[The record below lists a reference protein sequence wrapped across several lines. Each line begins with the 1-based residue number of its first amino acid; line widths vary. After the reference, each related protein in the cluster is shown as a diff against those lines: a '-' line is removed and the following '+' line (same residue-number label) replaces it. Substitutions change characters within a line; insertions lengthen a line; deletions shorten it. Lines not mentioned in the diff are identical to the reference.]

1 LIQIKPWTE
10 ISALILKILNTR
22 RQTMFARKILAVAFA
37 LPLLAGPVVAQVA
50 SDTDKNAHH
59 YSGGPATGTPHM
71 MNHPHQKNAGP
82 KKHHVTS
89 HHYSG
94 GPQNPSHHMGDKH
107 E

>member
-1 LIQIKPWTE
+1 MI
-10 ISALILKILNTR
+10 
-22 RQTMFARKILAVAFA
+22 ARKILAVAVA

-50 SDTDKNAHH
+50 TDTDKNAHH

-71 MNHPHQKNAGP
+71 MNHPR
-82 KKHHVTS
+82 KKSTGAQPHKMTS

-94 GPQNPSHHMGDKH
+94 GPQNPSHHMGDKK

>member
-1 LIQIKPWTE
+1 
-10 ISALILKILNTR
+10 
-22 RQTMFARKILAVAFA
+22 MFARKILAVAVA

-50 SDTDKNAHH
+50 TDTDKNAHH
-59 YSGGPATGTPHM
+59 YSGGPKTEVPHM
-71 MNHPHQKNAGP
+71 MKHPRHKATGP
-82 KKHHVTS
+82 QPHHVTS